1 MGVVPEIFACAGEGQ
16 RRPARYRRAFGNES
30 RFPAGLFSAWHP
42 MKPSGGIPVR
52 ISPGLTG
59 GGGIDI
65 WEKCVQV
72 YQSAGVMT
80 PFPFFLPARFFCGV
94 HLIPVFARDSEQNRR
109 EQKRGDEIRYRHQG
123 IHRVGDQPEGTEI
136 DERQRAD
143 GGSPASRKSETV

>member
-1 MGVVPEIFACAGEGQ
+1 MASDEAV
-16 RRPARYRRAFGNES
+16 RRHTGTDTARFDRRG
-30 RFPAGLFSAWHP
+30 RRMFPSFLSSDR
-42 MKPSGGIPVR
+42 KD
-52 ISPGLTG
+52 

-109 EQKRGDEIRYRHQG
+109 EQKRGDEIRYHHQG

-143 GGSPASRKSETV
+143 GDRQPPEKVKRFDGAYAEQIRGVFFAVETPADD